1 MLEAVALAERS
12 RRIRARADVAGHREH
27 HGLSGQSLGA
37 TYRPREPEMI
47 AVQTRCTDP
56 EQALGS
62 EYLSLQT

>member
-1 MLEAVALAERS
+1 MSEVVALAERS

-37 TYRPREPEMI
+37 TYRPREPVVI